1 MYTRYKVLMTFE
13 KNIDAQVIVQA
24 LFISNTMY
32 YYYYYYQ
39 TQISKKQHHDLEQ
52 ETQRISESKATLAFA
67 KNRHMT
73 RKGGH
78 YH

>member
-1 MYTRYKVLMTFE
+1 
-13 KNIDAQVIVQA
+13 
-24 LFISNTMY
+24 MY
-32 YYYYYYQ
+32 YYYYYHYQ